1 MELKISTVYTK
12 QRLLRFNDYF
22 WMQRK
27 VFFSFMAACT
37 LLVWACVALLIFID
51 ALTDTVV
58 LCCAMV
64 TLIDLAYLFGAFALP
79 RLTANKSPSVD
90 AVLDYVFK
98 DGEMSISVETGN
110 ESANSTIKYPAIIKV
125 GKKENDVYLFV
136 SKRQGYI
143 VDVSELSEIELDA
156 LKALV
161 TSHLPGGKVKWK

>member
-27 VFFSFMAACT
+27 VFFSFMAVCT
-37 LLVWACVALLIFID
+37 LFIWACVGLLAFVD

-58 LCCAMV
+58 LCGVMV
-64 TLIDLAYLFGAFALP
+64 TFMDLAYLFGAFVLP
-79 RLTANKSPSVD
+79 RLTKKSPSVD
-90 AVLDYVFK
+90 AVLTYVFK
-98 DGEMSISVETGN
+98 DGEINIFAETAQ
-110 ESANSTIKYPAIIKV
+110 ENSTVTMKYPAIIKV
-125 GKKENDVYLFV
+125 GKKDDDVYLFI

-143 VDVSELSEIELDA
+143 VDVSELSEIELLA

-161 TSHLPGGKVKWK
+161 TAHLPGGKVKWK

>member
-22 WMQRK
+22 WKQRK

-37 LLVWACVALLIFID
+37 LLIWACVGFLIMIN

-58 LCCAMV
+58 LCGAMV
-64 TLIDLAYLFGAFALP
+64 TLMDLAYLFGAFVLP
-79 RLTANKSPSVD
+79 RLAKKSPSVD
-90 AVLDYVFK
+90 AVLTYVFK
-98 DGEMSISVETGN
+98 DGEINISAETAQ
-110 ESANSTIKYPAIIKV
+110 ESSTATMKYPAIIKV
-125 GKKENDVYLFV
+125 GKKDDDVYLFI

-143 VDVSELSEIELDA
+143 VDVSALSEIELLA

-161 TSHLPGGKVKWK
+161 TSHLPARKVKWK

>member
-22 WMQRK
+22 WKQRK

-37 LLVWACVALLIFID
+37 LLIWACVGFLIMIN

-58 LCCAMV
+58 LCGAMV
-64 TLIDLAYLFGAFALP
+64 TLMDLAYLFGAFVMP
-79 RLTANKSPSVD
+79 RLVKKSPSVD
-90 AVLDYVFK
+90 AVLNFSFK
-98 DGEMSISVETGN
+98 DSEMNYTAETTQEIASG
-110 ESANSTIKYPAIIKV
+110 TIKYSAIIKV
-125 GKKENDVYLFV
+125 GKKDDDVYLFI

-143 VDVSELSEIELDA
+143 VDVSALSEIELLA

-161 TSHLPGGKVKWK
+161 TAHLPAGKVKWK